1 MNIKWSD
8 EALESYD
15 ETLVYWVH
23 HNKSYSYSNK
33 IIDEVEKVKEEIKD
47 SPYFLAQYI
56 ESLGLYKRSFFKGKF
71 ALYYQVKE
79 ELIYIVYFRSN
90 KQRPLYTE
98 N

>member
-15 ETLVYWVH
+15 ETLEYWVH

-33 IIDEVEKVKEEIKD
+33 IIDEVEKVKEEI
-47 SPYFLAQYI
+47 AQYI

>member
-15 ETLVYWVH
+15 ETLDYWVH
-23 HNKSYSYSNK
+23 NNKSYSYSNK

-79 ELIYIVYFRSN
+79 EVIYIVYFRSN

>member
-15 ETLVYWVH
+15 ETLEYWVP

-71 ALYYQVKE
+71 ATIK
-79 ELIYIVYFRSN
+79 
-90 KQRPLYTE
+90 
-98 N
+98 

>member
-15 ETLVYWVH
+15 ETLDYWVH

-56 ESLGLYKRSFFKGKF
+56 EINVLFLKVSLLFTIK
-71 ALYYQVKE
+71 
-79 ELIYIVYFRSN
+79 
-90 KQRPLYTE
+90 
-98 N
+98 

>member
-15 ETLVYWVH
+15 ETLEYWGH

-79 ELIYIVYFRSN
+79 EFIYIVYFRSN